1 MSKNNEK
8 RRNEILKK
16 LEQQPSLRIKELAES
31 FQVTTETL
39 RKDLFVL
46 EQRGQVNKTHGY
58 VHRKDGY
65 DELPI
70 EVKVEENTELKDQ
83 IARKAI
89 EFVSDF
95 SVVYLDPG
103 STTLSIVRYFALKKG
118 CTIVTPSILGRRAFG
133 TAKEERHAGS
143 SCRQQSPATS
153 DLRICQTR

>member
-16 LEQQPSLRIKELAES
+16 LEQQPSLRIKELAEF

-89 EFVSDF
+89 EFVSDY

-103 STTLSIVRYFALKKG
+103 STTLSVMK
-118 CTIVTPSILGRRAFG
+118 
-133 TAKEERHAGS
+133 
-143 SCRQQSPATS
+143 
-153 DLRICQTR
+153 